1 MFHNLL
7 IKCVNMV
14 KDTVPD
20 SSDRRLR
27 TAFVLLR
34 LLWRYLDANMTGA
47 TVQMNTPAGNKN
59 CDTALYETC
68 IASQR
73 NLDVSY

>member
-7 IKCVNMV
+7 IKCV

-27 TAFVLLR
+27 TALVLLR
-34 LLWRYLDANMTGA
+34 LLWRYLDANLTGA
-47 TVQMNTPAGNKN
+47 TVQMNTPTGNEN

-73 NLDVSY
+73 NLDVYY